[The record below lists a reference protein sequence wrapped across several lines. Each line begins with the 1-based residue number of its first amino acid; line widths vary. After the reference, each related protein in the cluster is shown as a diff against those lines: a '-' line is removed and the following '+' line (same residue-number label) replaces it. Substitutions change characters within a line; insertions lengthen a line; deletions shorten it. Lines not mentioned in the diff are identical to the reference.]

1 VNDIDPVQLLSR
13 WLHIVAAVTAA
24 GGAIFMKLALHP
36 ASETLPDAERQALR
50 EAVRSRWSK
59 VVMAAIAVLLATGFF
74 NFFLIVRTYKFDG
87 PLYHALFG
95 TKVLLAFGVFALAS
109 FLVGRSDL
117 GKKLRAQAG
126 KWLTLLVGL
135 VLVVLLI
142 SSTLKT
148 INHLPKAAI
157 SPPAAGSGDG
167 DAGR

>member
-1 VNDIDPVQLLSR
+1 MSDIDPIQLIAR

-36 ASETLPDAERQALR
+36 ASETLPEADRAALR

-59 VVMAAIAVLLATGFF
+59 VVMAAIGLLLLTGFY
-74 NFFLIVRTYKFDG
+74 NFFRIIKVYKFDG
-87 PLYHALFG
+87 PAYHALFG

-126 KWLTLLVGL
+126 KWLSVLVAL

-148 INHLPKAAI
+148 IDHKPK
-157 SPPAAGSGDG
+157 SPVSQPAASSA
-167 DAGR
+167 DAPTAG